1 MKASVP
7 PRTKSQTRVA
17 PAAPVEAVVI
27 GVSAGGLKAL
37 SAILP
42 GLPRDYPLPIMIC
55 IHLPPGKKSIVAEL
69 FDEKCALDVREAE
82 DKEPIQ
88 PGTVYFAPP
97 DYHLMVEPDRRLSL
111 SSEEPVLFS
120 RPSINVLFETA
131 ADAYGPG
138 LLGIVLTGANN
149 DGAQGLSTIMIAGG
163 TAIIEDPADAY
174 AAAMPQAAIDA
185 CPGARVM
192 GLDEMA
198 IYLRTIGQ
206 AAEAST

>member
-1 MKASVP
+1 MKTSAPAKVTA
-7 PRTKSQTRVA
+7 R

-37 SAILP
+37 TAILP
-42 GLPRDYPLPIMIC
+42 GLPRTYPLPIMIC

-69 FDEKCALDVREAE
+69 FDEKCALDVHEAE
-82 DKEPIQ
+82 DKEPIE

-131 ADAYGPG
+131 ADAYGAG

-149 DGAQGLSTIMIAGG
+149 DGAQGLSTIMLAGG
-163 TAIIEDPADAY
+163 TAIIEDPAEAY

-185 CPGARVM
+185 CPGAQVM
-192 GLDEMA
+192 SLEEMA
-198 IYLRTIGQ
+198 SYLQ
-206 AAEAST
+206 SLAQNVEANA

>member
-1 MKASVP
+1 MK
-7 PRTKSQTRVA
+7 KSAPLTTIA
-17 PAAPVEAVVI
+17 PAAPIEAVVI

-69 FDEKCALDVREAE
+69 FDEKCAVAVREAE

-149 DGAQGLSTIMIAGG
+149 DGAQGLSTIMLAGG
-163 TAIIEDPADAY
+163 TAVIEDPADAY
-174 AAAMPQAAIDA
+174 QAAMPQAAIEA
-185 CPGARVM
+185 CPGAQVM
-192 GLDEMA
+192 SLDDMA
-198 IYLRTIGQ
+198 SYLLKVGQ
-206 AAEAST
+206 TVGATA

>member
-1 MKASVP
+1 MK
-7 PRTKSQTRVA
+7 KSAPLTTIA
-17 PAAPVEAVVI
+17 PAAPIEAVVI

-37 SAILP
+37 SALLP

-69 FDEKCALDVREAE
+69 FDEKCAVAVREAE

-138 LLGIVLTGANN
+138 LMGIVLTGANN
-149 DGAQGLSTIMIAGG
+149 DGAQGLSTIMLAGG
-163 TAIIEDPADAY
+163 TAVIEDPADAY
-174 AAAMPQAAIDA
+174 QAAMPQAAIEA
-185 CPGARVM
+185 CPGAQIM
-192 GLDEMA
+192 TLDDMA
-198 IYLRTIGQ
+198 SYLLKVGQ
-206 AAEAST
+206 VVGATA

>member
-1 MKASVP
+1 MT
-7 PRTKSQTRVA
+7 PRILLFAGSIRKGAYSGKVADCAQKELAIQGAEVTRISLV
-17 PAAPVEAVVI
+17 
-27 GVSAGGLKAL
+27 
-37 SAILP
+37 
-42 GLPRDYPLPIMIC
+42 DYPLPIMIC

>member
-1 MKASVP
+1 MKAS
-7 PRTKSQTRVA
+7 A
-17 PAAPVEAVVI
+17 PARTVAGPATPVEAIVI

-69 FDEKCALDVREAE
+69 FDEKCALSVREAE
-82 DKEPIQ
+82 DKEPIL
-88 PGTVYFAPP
+88 PGNVYFAPP

-131 ADAYGPG
+131 ADSYGAG
-138 LLGIVLTGANN
+138 LLGVVLTGANN
-149 DGAQGLSTIMIAGG
+149 DGAQGLRTIMLAGG
-163 TAIIEDPADAY
+163 TAIIEDPAEAY
-174 AAAMPQAAIDA
+174 QAAMPQAAIEA
-185 CPGARVM
+185 CPGARVLS
-192 GLDEMA
+192 LDDMA
-198 IYLRTIGQ
+198 RYLLTVGRTVG
-206 AAEAST
+206 ASA

>member
-1 MKASVP
+1 MKAS
-7 PRTKSQTRVA
+7 A
-17 PAAPVEAVVI
+17 PAKTVAVPATPVEAIVI

-42 GLPRDYPLPIMIC
+42 GLPRDYPVPIMIC

-69 FDEKCALDVREAE
+69 FDEKCALSVREAE

-97 DYHLMVEPDRRLSL
+97 DYHLMVELDRRLSL

-131 ADAYGPG
+131 ADAYGAS

-149 DGAQGLSTIMIAGG
+149 DGAQGLSTIMLSGG
-163 TAIIEDPADAY
+163 TAIVEDPAEAY
-174 AAAMPQAAIDA
+174 QAAMPQAAIEA
-185 CPGARVM
+185 CPGAQVLS
-192 GLDEMA
+192 LDDMA
-198 IYLRTIGQ
+198 RYLLAVGRTVG
-206 AAEAST
+206 ANA